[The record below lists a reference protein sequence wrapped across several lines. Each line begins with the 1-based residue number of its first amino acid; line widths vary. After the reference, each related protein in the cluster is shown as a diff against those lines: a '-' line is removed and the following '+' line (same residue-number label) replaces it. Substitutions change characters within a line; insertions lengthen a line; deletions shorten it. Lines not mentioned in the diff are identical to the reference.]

1 MSQFEVRANIK
12 FLTKLQ
18 WKPTEIIEALQNVYG
33 DSSPS
38 RAVVYRWIRRFKD
51 GRGDLEDDPRG
62 GRPSTSKNAQNIELV
77 RNLIEEDRR
86 ITVNQIANELGIS
99 FGSTFSILTED
110 LGFSKLSAR
119 WVPKAL
125 QQNQCSSTHGQD
137 CNDNFTRVSLGNPF
151 TPSLQS

>member
-1 MSQFEVRANIK
+1 MY
-12 FLTKLQ
+12 L
-18 WKPTEIIEALQNVYG
+18 
-33 DSSPS
+33 
-38 RAVVYRWIRRFKD
+38 
-51 GRGDLEDDPRG
+51 
-62 GRPSTSKNAQNIELV
+62 AQNIELV

-125 QQNQCSSTHGQD
+125 QQNQMNLRSDLSLALLTRIEANESNFFERVITGDETWIYQYDPESKVQSKQWLPEDRQALSSSKQKGQLKKSWQLFFGIKMESF
-137 CNDNFTRVSLGNPF
+137 C
-151 TPSLQS
+151 